1 MIICNSHQ
9 SPIFL
14 SSTLL
19 NDCMWRDFKGF
30 SYLTKALYLFSTR
43 VDADVKY
50 LISEGNFITRSTMAD
65 TTAFNIEIEK
75 KDRSTTVARTYN
87 AWLQGEL

>member
-1 MIICNSHQ
+1 M
-9 SPIFL
+9 
-14 SSTLL
+14 
-19 NDCMWRDFKGF
+19 
-30 SYLTKALYLFSTR
+30 R
-43 VDADVKY
+43 VDVEVKCPK
-50 LISEGNFITRSTMAD
+50 SEGNFITRSTMAD